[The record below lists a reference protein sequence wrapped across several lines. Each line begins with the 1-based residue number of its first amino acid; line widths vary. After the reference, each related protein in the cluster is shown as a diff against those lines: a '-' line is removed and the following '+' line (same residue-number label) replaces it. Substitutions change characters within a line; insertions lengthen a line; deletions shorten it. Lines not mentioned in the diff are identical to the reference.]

1 MFLCPLLIRLF
12 ISLEGTIGMFGGISI
27 AVNSL
32 TGPAMLSLPA
42 TFQRS
47 GLIPTI
53 TALLLVCFLS
63 GSSSSIMANII
74 SSVPGNDNFQ
84 REVSPR
90 IKSYLKL
97 DISSKCRMKYI
108 NHVFLIF
115 SFNVKKY
122 GIIWKIEFSDT
133 FRIFLG
139 DAAFTFTQFAYYG
152 CVTCLNIAS
161 IVDISQVL
169 DSIIS
174 HNLISTVALQ
184 WTHGRSLEIVQWDQ
198 DACTDHQ
205 VKAGIC
211 IPFHQS
217 RDHFIITVGY
227 VLAAIIFIPM
237 SLMDMNVR

>member
-1 MFLCPLLIRLF
+1 
-12 ISLEGTIGMFGGISI
+12 MFGGISI

-122 GIIWKIEFSDT
+122 GII
-133 FRIFLG
+133 
-139 DAAFTFTQFAYYG
+139 
-152 CVTCLNIAS
+152 
-161 IVDISQVL
+161 
-169 DSIIS
+169 
-174 HNLISTVALQ
+174 
-184 WTHGRSLEIVQWDQ
+184 
-198 DACTDHQ
+198 
-205 VKAGIC
+205 
-211 IPFHQS
+211 
-217 RDHFIITVGY
+217 
-227 VLAAIIFIPM
+227 
-237 SLMDMNVR
+237 